1 MKVMMRILFALVITA
16 LVFDAPLAHA
26 RSDKAVVQSCE
37 ATKDFFSLDSI
48 GNLVD
53 PVRPFANGEIRVAH
67 ISTEEPAA
75 ASEHLLIFIRSK
87 EGNGIDC
94 FAVSPP
100 SESGRLGFY
109 ALDFAQL
116 RASYSEDKGLL
127 LRIPARVNDGGEGRP
142 VGDIKVRINRQYDN
156 SVTIEGGY

>member
-53 PVRPFANGEIRVAH
+53 PVRPFANGEIELP
-67 ISTEEPAA
+67 TFQ
-75 ASEHLLIFIRSK
+75 LK
-87 EGNGIDC
+87 NQ
-94 FAVSPP
+94 PP
-100 SESGRLGFY
+100 HRN
-109 ALDFAQL
+109 
-116 RASYSEDKGLL
+116 
-127 LRIPARVNDGGEGRP
+127 IC
-142 VGDIKVRINRQYDN
+142 
-156 SVTIEGGY
+156 

>member
-1 MKVMMRILFALVITA
+1 MFRKTLAVVTA
-16 LVFDAPLAHA
+16 LGVFSAPLAHA
-26 RSDKAVVQSCE
+26 RHGNAVVHSCE
-37 ATKDFFSLDSI
+37 ATEKFFSLDSI
-48 GNLVD
+48 SNLVD
-53 PVRPFANGEIRVAH
+53 PIRPFASGEIRVAH

-109 ALDFAQL
+109 SLDFSQL
-116 RASYSEDKGLL
+116 RASYDERRGLL
-127 LRIPARVNDGGEGRP
+127 LRIPATVNDGGEGQSA
-142 VGDIKVRINRQYDN
+142 GDIKVRINRKYDN
-156 SVTIEGGY
+156 SVTIEGGE